1 MDPTWKL
8 SSNYLTYSNNIKE
21 KLAVIIAYF
30 HLNFGI
36 VLNAMNTIRNGQYK
50 RLFFDIFTGFFIFL
64 GLIGYMI
71 ILIFVKWWYPVDSYA
86 APAPYDANVLTIS
99 TSPSIIVVV
108 IGDVMG
114 LTGFAAK
121 NPDSLQWFDGQ
132 QEISNILVYITF
144 LFLPIMLCAIPCIH
158 ICCGPKHEEHG
169 EDGFQAVAAHN
180 RDEDESAKMLGN
192 NEDIRDSDIRD
203 VEEMLKQHSPKEGGH
218 DSTGEIFI
226 HQVIETIEFVLGCIS
241 NTASYLRLW
250 ALSLAHGQLGE
261 VFLTIFFTQF
271 QAIYGVKDMSSA
283 VAAIYFFVLGF
294 GYMFAVMC
302 VLLMMDV
309 LEVFLHTMRLH
320 WVEFM
325 GKFYQGAGLPYKPF
339 SFNEIFEKERSRVD
353 TEK

>member
-1 MDPTWKL
+1 M
-8 SSNYLTYSNNIKE
+8 
-21 KLAVIIAYF
+21 
-30 HLNFGI
+30 I
-36 VLNAMNTIRNGQYK
+36 VLIY
-50 RLFFDIFTGFFIFL
+50 
-64 GLIGYMI
+64 
-71 ILIFVKWWYPVDSYA
+71 VKWWYPVDAYA
-86 APAPYDANVLTIS
+86 TPPPYVADELSIS

-121 NPDSLQWFDGQ
+121 NLPSLQWFDGQ

-144 LFLPIMLCAIPCIH
+144 LFLPIMLCAIPCIAL
-158 ICCGPKHEEHG
+158 CCGPKHQAHEGDE
-169 EDGFQAVAAHN
+169 FQAVEAHN
-180 RDEDESAKMLGN
+180 REDDEQNAL
-192 NEDIRDSDIRD
+192 IRGDDMKDSDIRD
-203 VEEMLKQHSPKEGGH
+203 VEEMLKQHSPKADNH
-218 DSTGEIFI
+218 DGIGEVCI

-271 QAIYGVKDMSSA
+271 QAIYAVKDMSSV
-283 VAAIYFFVLGF
+283 VAALYFFVLGF
-294 GYMFAVMC
+294 GFMFAVMC
-302 VLLMMDV
+302 VLLMMDA

-339 SFNEIFEKERSRVD
+339 SFSEVFEKERSRVD
-353 TEK
+353 AN